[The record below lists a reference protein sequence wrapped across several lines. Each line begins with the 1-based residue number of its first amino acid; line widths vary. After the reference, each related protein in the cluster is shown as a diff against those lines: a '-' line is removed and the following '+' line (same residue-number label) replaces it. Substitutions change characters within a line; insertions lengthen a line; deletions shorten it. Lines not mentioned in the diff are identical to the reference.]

1 MALHWTQEQYDE
13 FMKRNGRKREDRNS
27 RPQPDDDTEKPSKYR
42 NKKVV
47 VDGITF
53 DSQKEAKFYEALKL
67 LKLAGEVKEFTLQPE
82 FILFDGYI
90 RKRDNKKIRP
100 IKYIADFRVVWA
112 DGRVEIID
120 VKPSSQFK
128 TRVYQLKRKLL
139 EGRYPDIFVKEIYD

>member
-1 MALHWTQEQYDE
+1 MALQWTQEQYEE
-13 FMKRNGRKREDRNS
+13 FLKRNGRKQETRKQRS
-27 RPQPDDDTEKPSKYR
+27 QPNDDAEKPSKYR

-47 VDGITF
+47 VDGNTF
-53 DSQKEAKFYEALKL
+53 DSQKEARFYEALKL
-67 LKLAGEVKEFTLQPE
+67 LKLAGEVKEFILQPE

-100 IKYIADFRVVWA
+100 IIYIADFRVVWA
-112 DGRVEIID
+112 DGREEIID

-139 EGRYPDIFVKEIYD
+139 EGRYPDIFIKEIYD